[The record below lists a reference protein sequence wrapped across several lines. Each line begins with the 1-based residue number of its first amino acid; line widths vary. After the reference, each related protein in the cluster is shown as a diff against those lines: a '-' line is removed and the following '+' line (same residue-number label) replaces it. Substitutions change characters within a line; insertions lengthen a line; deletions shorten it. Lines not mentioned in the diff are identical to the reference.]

1 MTLASKKTYISL
13 SQPKKTPQILQV
25 ISMVSIL
32 KSATEKSS
40 KGLRLFILYNPNP
53 TRFLLLSKGPFTI
66 IKPAEPKK
74 G

>member
-1 MTLASKKTYISL
+1 
-13 SQPKKTPQILQV
+13 
-25 ISMVSIL
+25 MVSIL
-32 KSATEKSS
+32 KSTTEKSS